1 MAGGVQVMA
10 TVSFERNVVIND
22 SKKIAEI
29 KSALEKEPVIITVK
43 NEQASEE
50 NKRQVIK
57 KWFCR

>member
-1 MAGGVQVMA
+1 MA